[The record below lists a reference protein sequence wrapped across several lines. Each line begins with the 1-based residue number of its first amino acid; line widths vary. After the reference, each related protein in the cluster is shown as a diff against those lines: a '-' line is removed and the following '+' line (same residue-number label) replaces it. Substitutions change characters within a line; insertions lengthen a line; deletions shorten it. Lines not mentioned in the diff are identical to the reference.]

1 MDESKHGIQREDSK
15 SSRGTNG
22 KRLSRTSDH
31 FVGGLPVFH
40 TSNQSIWT
48 LANAFFATA
57 LCRAWNLI
65 VLSTLWA
72 TCITLI
78 CEKVR
83 DLSIQP
89 ALLTVYGIVVGF
101 VISYRTSSSFE
112 RYNEGRKLW
121 STIILA
127 TRTFSRTVWFHVPDS
142 PKSESTEKPDSEQ
155 EDPKKAD
162 QARARILVEK
172 CTVINL
178 LEAFSVAT
186 KHYLRREDG
195 TDYVDLYH
203 LVKFLPVYALP
214 SGLPR
219 EARESGESI
228 TKVESPTAQRGRQDS
243 DIPHGDGLPLPVT
256 SKESRKATRNTY
268 PARSATRLGA
278 TKRRSDTKYVVV
290 NGPRGQIELAPA
302 SNPPRWGVWDIWP
315 LSLLVRLLV
324 NQGISIRGKA
334 AARERTKQEPVSHNI
349 PLEISFYL
357 SSYISALQQR
367 KGTIDVPT
375 TNLLFASLNQLVESL
390 SGLERILTN
399 PIPFSYGVHLWT
411 VCALYVILMPFQI
424 WKSFGYVTIPATAIV
439 AFFFFG
445 FLAAGEEIE
454 NPFGYDKNDLNL
466 DSFCHDVI
474 HAELA
479 ALTSMPPS
487 DPAVW
492 AFFDSNDHVFGQDA
506 SSMFP
511 TYWVE
516 RGEKAI
522 REELRRGVNTS

>member
-1 MDESKHGIQREDSK
+1 MPCFK
-15 SSRGTNG
+15 
-22 KRLSRTSDH
+22 
-31 FVGGLPVFH
+31 FVGGLSTFH
-40 TSNQSIWT
+40 SSNQST
-48 LANAFFATA
+48 QSLANAFFATA

-65 VLSTLWA
+65 VLSALWA

-112 RYNEGRKLW
+112 RYNEGRKFW

-142 PKSESTEKPDSEQ
+142 PKSDSAEKPDPGK
-155 EDPKKAD
+155 EDPKQVD

-214 SGLPR
+214 LGIPH
-219 EARESGESI
+219 EDQESEESI
-228 TKVESPTAQRGRQDS
+228 TKAESPTVQRGGQDY
-243 DIPHGDGLPLPVT
+243 DISHGDGLPLPAT
-256 SKESRKATRNTY
+256 TKESRKATGNIY
-268 PARSATRLGA
+268 PARSGTRLGA
-278 TKRRSDTKYVVV
+278 TKHRSDTKYVTV
-290 NGPRGQIELAPA
+290 NGPHGQVELAPA

-315 LSLLVRLLV
+315 LSLLVRPLINRGV
-324 NQGISIRGKA
+324 SIHGKT
-334 AARERTKQEPVSHNI
+334 AARERTRQELVSHNI

-445 FLAAGEEIE
+445 FLVAGEEIE

-474 HAELA
+474 HAELT

-487 DPAVW
+487 DPSVW
-492 AFFDSNDHVFGQDA
+492 AFFDSNDHVFGTEDTKEM
-506 SSMFP
+506 SPSD
-511 TYWVE
+511 WVG
-516 RGEKAI
+516 RGEGAI
-522 REELRRGVNTS
+522 REELKQEVNTN